1 LTPTSQSTPRLK
13 YLELQGYKTFASKIV
28 FEFAPTITAIVGPNG
43 SGKSNIADSIRW
55 VLGEQSYSLLR
66 GKRTEDM
73 IFSGSEA
80 RSRASMA
87 SAAITFDNADG
98 WLPIDFDEVSI
109 GRRAYR
115 DGQNEY
121 LLNGQRV
128 RLRDVSELLAQCG
141 LAERTYTII
150 GQGLVDAALS
160 LKAEE
165 RRRLFEE
172 AAGLG
177 LYRGRREEALRR
189 LESTRHNLERVRD
202 ILGELR
208 PRLRSLERQA
218 ALAQDYDKVKEDLEA
233 ALRIWHGYHW
243 FRQVRLLDSARERVD
258 ELGRNRDRLR
268 DGQAESD
275 RELAT
280 VRGRLA
286 QLRGELQ
293 SLSQDLSSL
302 YAEREVQGK
311 RLAVAQERRSWLAD
325 QSDHASSELS
335 TLDTSIS
342 MLRGRLEEE
351 SAESARQVS
360 ALADARR
367 AIEGLRAGGAM
378 SGEDRDVLAE
388 RETQARRALES
399 VSSQRSEWAG
409 RLRQFD
415 DQMQA
420 TLRRCKDLEASIERG
435 EEDLRRAESAA
446 SAGRAL
452 LTKVEEAVRQAS
464 EVLTSSRDQATRAQE
479 QLDQLT
485 REVAEARTQR
495 AASKARAD
503 TLRATEEGVPD
514 LQVSL
519 ADAAGRGEFGG
530 WIGKLSQVIDTS
542 GDTRTAIIAALGQ
555 FRDALAFRG
564 VDDVDAALRWLT
576 EDSREGY
583 AALLPLNQPQALPR
597 LDPIEDPD
605 CLGNAAELV
614 RAPDAYRQAIDLL
627 LGRTLV
633 VRNRAAARRLAGR
646 LPADSRLVTLTG
658 DVFHPAGHVVVGAA
672 VARVDG
678 QARARAES
686 DLGDAEQA
694 LRDAESRH
702 AALASRL
709 PSLRFAHEEA
719 QHSLEVAKEGEREA
733 RLRQGRAAMEQEA
746 ALRHLEQLKDIHRTL
761 LDEEARLEHDRRGL
775 LEQGSALQS
784 QNARLAEELK
794 VAVDALAAVQAYRPL
809 EMVEAEAQLQVIQ
822 KSVEEVNSRVS
833 DLSERLERRNEERA
847 RWTEQIEAAAAEQ
860 ERLSVSIG
868 ETEGGLQAIG
878 AKLAELNSHMQAV
891 NEGLSAAEAERAALE
906 EKESRT
912 RIDLQSAEQAY
923 SQAQIELARR
933 EEELSALKRRI
944 EDDFGLVAFDFG
956 ETAVGQEPLPFEGLV
971 ERLPRVDEL
980 PLELESQVNRL
991 RNQLRRM
998 GAVSPE
1004 ARREHTEVKERVEFL
1019 TTQVDDLK
1027 RAEVHLQEVITELDQ
1042 LMEHRFR
1049 QTFDAVATA
1058 FRETF
1063 TRLFGGGSVRL
1074 TLTDPQDLNLTGIDI
1089 EARLPGRREQGLA
1102 MLSGGERSLTA
1113 CALVFSLLRVSP
1125 TPFCILDE
1133 VDAML
1138 DEANVSRFRD
1148 LLRELSAQTQFLII
1162 THNRQTVQAAEV
1174 VYGISMGP
1182 DSVSKVISL
1191 KLDEAARE
1199 VAA

>member
-1 LTPTSQSTPRLK
+1 MTPTAQSTPRLK

-218 ALAQDYDKVKEDLEA
+218 TLAQDYDRVKEDLEA
-233 ALRIWHGYHW
+233 GLRVWHGYHW
-243 FRQVRLLDSARERVD
+243 FRQVQLLDSARERVD
-258 ELGRNRDRLR
+258 ELGGSRDRLR
-268 DGQAESD
+268 DGQAEYD

-293 SLSQDLSSL
+293 SLSQDLSTL

-311 RLAVAQERRSWLAD
+311 RLVVAQERKTWLAD

-335 TLDTSIS
+335 LLETSI
-342 MLRGRLEEE
+342 LTLTGRMEEE
-351 SAESARQVS
+351 HAESARQVS
-360 ALADARR
+360 GLEDARR
-367 AIEGLRAGGAM
+367 AMEDLRAGGAM
-378 SGEDRDVLAE
+378 SSEDREVLE
-388 RETQARRALES
+388 QREALARRALES

-415 DQMQA
+415 DQMQ
-420 TLRRCKDLEASIERG
+420 TSLRRRKDLEASIESG
-435 EEDLRRAESAA
+435 EQDLRRAESAA
-446 SAGRAL
+446 GAGQSL
-452 LTKVEEAVRQAS
+452 LSKVEAAVRRAS
-464 EVLTSSRDQATRAQE
+464 EILTSARDQVTRAQD
-479 QLDQLT
+479 QLDRLT
-485 REVAEARTQR
+485 REVAEARIQR
-495 AASKARAD
+495 AALKARLD
-503 TLRATEEGVPD
+503 TLRATEEGAPD
-514 LQVSL
+514 LKASL
-519 ADAAGRGEFGG
+519 AEAAGRGEFGG

-542 GDTRTAIIAALGQ
+542 GDTRTAIIAALGE

-564 VDDVDAALRWLT
+564 IGDVDAALGWLA
-576 EDSREGY
+576 EGSREGS
-583 AALLPLNQPQALPR
+583 AALLPLDELRLQPR

-614 RAPDAYRQAIDLL
+614 RAPDAYRQAINLL

-633 VRNRAAARRLAGR
+633 VRNRAAARRIAGM

-658 DVFHPAGHVVVGAA
+658 DVFHPAGHVIIGAGA
-672 VARVDG
+672 ARVDE
-678 QARARAES
+678 QARAHAE
-686 DLGDAEQA
+686 AELHEAEEA
-694 LRDAESRH
+694 LKDAESRH

-709 PSLRFAHEEA
+709 PSLRSAHEEA
-719 QHSLEVAKEGEREA
+719 QHNLEVAKEGEREA
-733 RLRQGRAAMEQEA
+733 RLRQGKAAMGQEA
-746 ALRHLEQLKDIHRTL
+746 ALRNVEQLKNIHSTL
-761 LDEEARLEHDRRGL
+761 LDEEARMEQDRRGL
-775 LEQGSALQS
+775 LEQGSALET

-794 VAVDALAAVQAYRPL
+794 VAVDAVAAVQTHRPL
-809 EMVEAEAQLQVIQ
+809 EIVEAEAQLQVIQ
-822 KSVEEVNSRVS
+822 RSVEEINSRIT
-833 DLSERLERRNEERA
+833 DLSERLERRNQERA
-847 RWTEQIEAAAAEQ
+847 RWKEQIEAAAAEQ
-860 ERLSVSIG
+860 EHLSASIG
-868 ETEGGLQAIG
+868 ETEGGLQAIE
-878 AKLAELNSHMQAV
+878 AKLAELNSRMQAV
-891 NEGLSAAEAERAALE
+891 NEGLSAAESERAALE
-906 EKESRT
+906 EKESRA
-912 RIDLQSAEQAY
+912 RIDLQSAEQVY

-956 ETAVGQEPLPFEGLV
+956 ETLVGQEPLPFEGLV

-980 PLELESQVNRL
+980 PLELEAQVNRL

-1004 ARREHTEVKERVEFL
+1004 ARREHAEVKERVEFL

-1089 EARLPGRREQGLA
+1089 EARLPGRREQGLS